1 MNLEKWITE
10 KILEKT
16 QYQGNTEAGIKAIS
30 ASDFG
35 NDILQIW
42 LRYKYGVP
50 EKTEIG
56 QDTLGTVVH
65 FGMEQILK
73 DEAET
78 EVSME
83 LEMPNGWKLTGMADI
98 VLQDAI
104 CDIKVTKSYTIERV
118 EKEPDHQYVWQLNVY
133 RYLYEKLHDKE
144 MSMYLIAFLKD
155 GGYDFRKMENKPS
168 LKVIQIP
175 LVSNDEIEKKFYE
188 ITSQIEQFETLG
200 IEPPQCKDL
209 WFRKV
214 RGKSIPVRCMQYCA
228 YSDKCK
234 YFNPKHTTTMEMW

>member
-1 MNLEKWITE
+1 ME

-16 QYQGNTEAGIKAIS
+16 QYQGNTEAGVKAIS

-56 QDTLGTVVH
+56 QDTIGTLFH
-65 FGMEQILK
+65 FGVEQILK

-83 LEMPNGWKLTGMADI
+83 LEMQNSWKLTGTADI
-98 VLQDAI
+98 ILENAI
-104 CDIKVTKSYTIERV
+104 YMCDIKLTKSYTIERV
-118 EKEPDHQYVWQLNVY
+118 EKEQEHQYVWQLNVY
-133 RYLYEKLHDKE
+133 RYLYEKLHGKE
-144 MSMYLIAFLKD
+144 MQMYLIAFLKD

-168 LKVIQIP
+168 LRVVQIP
-175 LVSNDEIEKKFYE
+175 YISDIKIEEKFKEITEDIEKYE
-188 ITSQIEQFETLG
+188 ELG
-200 IEPPQCKDL
+200 VEPPQCKDL

-214 RGKSIPVRCMQYCA
+214 RGKSVPVRCMQYCA
-228 YSDKCK
+228 YKDKCK
-234 YFNPKHTTTMEMW
+234 YFNPKPTTIMEMW